1 MGFAGSALEAKAGA
15 MRGGE
20 GRGGGGSEK
29 KINQEELAG
38 RTEIL
43 VIVLAASQW
52 KLCASWRL
60 RVCFVFFAFAVSE
73 LEVHL
78 TV

>member
-1 MGFAGSALEAKAGA
+1 MGW
-15 MRGGE
+15 GGE
-20 GRGGGGSEK
+20 RVK
-29 KINQEELAG
+29 KKKKNNQDELAG

-43 VIVLAASQW
+43 VIVLASSQW